1 MLTKRESE
9 VAALVAQG
17 RRNKSVAHH
26 LRISEGTVKI
36 YLHNV
41 HQKLGIQNRSQLAR
55 HALKAR
61 RIGANVVEFPRL
73 LGRRHLFRAEGGL
86 F

>member
-1 MLTKRESE
+1 MLTERESE

-17 RRNKSVAHH
+17 LQNKAVAHH
-26 LRISEGTVKI
+26 LGIGEGTVKVHLNNI
-36 YLHNV
+36 YR
-41 HQKLGIQNRSQLAR
+41 KLGIENRSRLVL

-73 LGRRHLFRAEGGL
+73 LRSKIA
-86 F
+86 